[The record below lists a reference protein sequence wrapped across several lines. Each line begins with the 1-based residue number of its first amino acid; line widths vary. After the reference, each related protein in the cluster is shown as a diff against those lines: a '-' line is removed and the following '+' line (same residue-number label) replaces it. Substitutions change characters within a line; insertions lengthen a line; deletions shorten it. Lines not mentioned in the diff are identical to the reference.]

1 MRQTEGSVVCN
12 GCGRL
17 ADVREKNCP
26 NCGQWRPG
34 LYGYSATLQSLTAGI
49 DVTQLIVFACGFLFI
64 LALAADIRAIMKP
77 QFGFFSFLSPSGR
90 ANYLLGLTSGRSPWY
105 TNFSA
110 IFLHGGIL
118 HIYFNMMWT
127 RSLGPLVE
135 DGFGPARYFTLF
147 VLSGVAGFVLSNML
161 SGAPTIGASGA
172 VFGLLAAAIV
182 YGKQRGGSFG
192 DAVQRQSWGYAIALM
207 ALGFLWPGGGI
218 NNWAHLGGFAGGF
231 VLARVQ
237 IARAQRPE
245 SPVEQLLAVV
255 LALISIGAVVASVF
269 LNFRQVYNL

>member
-17 ADVREKNCP
+17 VDVREKNCP

-34 LYGYSATLQSLTAGI
+34 LYGYSSSLQSLTGDL
-49 DVTQLIVFACGFLFI
+49 DVTRMIIYACGFLFI
-64 LALAADIRAIMKP
+64 LSLAADIQAIMKP
-77 QFGFFSFLSPSGR
+77 QFGFFSFMSPSGR
-90 ANYLLGLTSGRSPWY
+90 ALYLLGMTNKYMPWY

-127 RSLGPLVE
+127 RNLGPVIE
-135 DGFGPARYFTLF
+135 DGFGRARFFNLF
-147 VLSGVAGFVLSNML
+147 VISGVTGFLLSNAT

-172 VFGLLAAAIV
+172 VFGLLAAGIV
-182 YGKQRGGSFG
+182 YGRQRGGTFG
-192 DAVQRQSWGYAIALM
+192 DSVQRQSWGYAVALL

-218 NNWAHLGGFAGGF
+218 NNWAHMGGFAGGY
-231 VLARVQ
+231 VLSR
-237 IARAQRPE
+237 ILITRAHRPE

-255 LALISIGAVVASVF
+255 LAIVSIGAVVVSVL
-269 LNFRQVYNL
+269 LNFREVYRL